1 MSEVAEESYID
12 EAPICG
18 ICNVD
23 MRKKMT
29 KNSNATLSALY
40 AETADFNC
48 ICNTCWPHYLVA
60 SMALAKVLGSQVARA
75 KRGGL

>member
-1 MSEVAEESYID
+1 MNQEYDESNID

-23 MRKKMT
+23 MRKKMKKT
-29 KNSNATLSALY
+29 TGSTASALY
-40 AETADFNC
+40 AETTDFNC

-60 SMALAKVLGSQVARA
+60 SMTLAQVFGSQVARG
-75 KRGGL
+75 KRGEL

>member
-1 MSEVAEESYID
+1 MNEEYDESHID

-23 MRKKMT
+23 MRKKMKKT
-29 KNSNATLSALY
+29 TGSTASALY
-40 AETADFNC
+40 AETTDFNC

-60 SMALAKVLGSQVARA
+60 SMTLAQVLGSQVARG
-75 KRGGL
+75 KRGEL